1 MFKLNF
7 AMKAKCSFPQLKL
20 LKIEEAVTMTAFQEN
35 PLQTFAC
42 LKRAIETLEKYMKY
56 DQS

>member
-1 MFKLNF
+1 
-7 AMKAKCSFPQLKL
+7 MKAKCSFPQLKL